1 MADVVLVCR
10 LHTSG
15 TMGTPSCVGRIV
27 LNDSEHVMYGD
38 SLGMVNMIIAD
49 TSEPFK
55 NRDLLCTEHT
65 QDYVCLHEKHSEWV
79 TKVLNAVLSCL
90 ASIIHS
96 YACEP
101 ACCSLPRVA
110 RRRRGDAGSLAFS

>member
-1 MADVVLVCR
+1 MPWHLSDAEALCR

-15 TMGTPSCVGRIV
+15 TMGTPTCVGRIV
-27 LNDSEHVMYGD
+27 LNESEHVMYGD

-55 NRDLLCTEHT
+55 ARDLLCTEHT

-79 TKVLNAVLSCL
+79 TKV
-90 ASIIHS
+90 
-96 YACEP
+96 
-101 ACCSLPRVA
+101 
-110 RRRRGDAGSLAFS
+110 FSHTRAPTCQ